1 MAVNCPLIDVFILT
15 ARSEVFPA
23 MFQHPMEK
31 QSTNVAKIEDIDPDV
46 FQQMLCYIYTGQVWF
61 GLKVGDD
68 GG

>member
-1 MAVNCPLIDVFILT
+1 
-15 ARSEVFPA
+15 